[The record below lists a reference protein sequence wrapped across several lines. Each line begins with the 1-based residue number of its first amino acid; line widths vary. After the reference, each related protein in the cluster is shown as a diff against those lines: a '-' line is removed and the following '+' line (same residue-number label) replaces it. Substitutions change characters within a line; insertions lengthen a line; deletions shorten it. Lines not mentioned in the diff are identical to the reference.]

1 MSIAKKLQQLSCAIW
16 LQLLSIEHR
25 IKMSIFLTRKLM
37 KLSKLGRIKLMFLK
51 IHGLMYYIK
60 FQGLAKISAL
70 RLLRNFPLIR
80 VSLLT
85 MKGPSFWRILKLA
98 RTDLDLLSP
107 KESIKYSLEPNIKNQ
122 WSSEQELFDLN
133 PFVIRKQFTF
143 RLSLSYKTSK
153 NRIS

>member
-1 MSIAKKLQQLSCAIW
+1 MTTNVKMSIAKKLQQLSCAIW
-16 LQLLSIEHR
+16 LQLLSIELR

-37 KLSKLGRIKLMFLK
+37 KLSKLGRIKPMFLK
-51 IHGLMYYIK
+51 IHGSMYYIR
-60 FQGLAKISAL
+60 FQGLAKINAL

-80 VSLLT
+80 VSLLI

-122 WSSEQELFDLN
+122 WSSE
-133 PFVIRKQFTF
+133 
-143 RLSLSYKTSK
+143 
-153 NRIS
+153 